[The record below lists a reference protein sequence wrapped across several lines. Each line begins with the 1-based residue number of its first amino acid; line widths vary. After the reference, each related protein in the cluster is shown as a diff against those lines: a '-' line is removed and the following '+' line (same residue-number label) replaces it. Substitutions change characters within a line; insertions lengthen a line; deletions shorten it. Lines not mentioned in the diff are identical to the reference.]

1 MDGDMK
7 MRSFSMMLVEE
18 TQVPQAALPVA
29 DFKSHLR
36 LGSGFAEDSVQDAV
50 LESFLRAAM
59 AAVEARTGKVLIE
72 REYSWTLSRWR
83 DSSGQGLPVA
93 PISAITEVV
102 LTDRAGDESII
113 STDQYILRPDQ
124 QRPILGPTSGLLPS
138 VPTGGSVRIGFM
150 AGFGPEW
157 SDLPSDL
164 AQAAMMLAAH
174 YYEYR
179 HETALSGRCMPFGVT
194 SLLERYRNVRVFAG
208 GAS

>member
-1 MDGDMK
+1 MK

-18 TQVPQAALPVA
+18 TQVPLAALPVA
-29 DFKSHLR
+29 DFKAHLR

-72 REYSWTLSRWR
+72 RDYSWTLSYWR
-83 DSSGQGLPVA
+83 DASGQGLPVA

-102 LTDRAGDESII
+102 MIDRENSESVVAPV
-113 STDQYILRPDQ
+113 SYVLRPDQ
-124 QRPILGPTSGLLPS
+124 QRPRLCPVSGLLPT
-138 VPTGGSVRIGFM
+138 VPTGGSVRIGFL
-150 AGFGPEW
+150 AGYGPDW

-164 AQAAMMLAAH
+164 AQAVMMLAAH

-194 SLLERYRNVRVFAG
+194 SLLERYRTLRVFAG

>member
-1 MDGDMK
+1 
-7 MRSFSMMLVEE
+7 MMLVEE
-18 TQVPQAALPVA
+18 TQVPQAVLPVA

-50 LESFLRAAM
+50 LESIRRAAM

-72 REYSWTLSRWR
+72 REYSWTLSHWR
-83 DSSGQGLPVA
+83 DASGQGLPVA
-93 PISAITEVV
+93 PVSAISQVV
-102 LTDRAGDESII
+102 LVDRTGDE
-113 STDQYILRPDQ
+113 TTLDAGRYALRADM
-124 QRPILGPTSGLLPS
+124 QRPRLCPVSGMLPT
-138 VPTGGSVRIGFM
+138 VQTGGSIRIGFL
-150 AGFGPEW
+150 AGYGPEW

-164 AQAAMMLAAH
+164 AQAVMMLAAH

>member
-1 MDGDMK
+1 

-18 TQVPQAALPVA
+18 TQVPLTALPVA

-50 LESFLRAAM
+50 LESFLRAAI

-72 REYSWTLSRWR
+72 RQFSWTLSHWR
-83 DSSGQGLPVA
+83 DASGQILPVS
-93 PISAITEVV
+93 PVGQV
-102 LTDRAGDESII
+102 LSVTVLDRAGAETVIDPADYVLHQE
-113 STDQYILRPDQ
+113 T
-124 QRPILGPTSGLLPS
+124 QRPRLCPLSGRMPAI
-138 VPTGGSVRIGFM
+138 PTGGAVCVRFL
-150 AGFGPEW
+150 AGYGSGW
-157 SDLPSDL
+157 SDLPNDL
-164 AQAAMMLAAH
+164 AHAVMMLAAH

-194 SLLERYRNVRVFAG
+194 SLLERYRTVRVFAG

>member
-1 MDGDMK
+1 MK

-18 TQVPQAALPVA
+18 TQVPQAALPVE

-36 LGSGFAEDSVQDAV
+36 LGSGFAEDSVQDTV

-83 DSSGQGLPVA
+83 DAAGQGLPVA
-93 PISAITEVV
+93 PISAVTEVV
-102 LTDRAGDESII
+102 LVDRGGDETIV
-113 STDQYILRPDQ
+113 STDAYVLRPDQ
-124 QRPILGPTSGLLPS
+124 QRPRLCPVSSLLPTL
-138 VPTGGSVRIGFM
+138 PTGGSVRIGFT
-150 AGFGPEW
+150 AGYGPAW

-164 AQAAMMLAAH
+164 AQAVMMLAAH

-194 SLLERYRNVRVFAG
+194 SLLERYRNMRVFAG

>member
-1 MDGDMK
+1 
-7 MRSFSMMLVEE
+7 MMLVEE

-72 REYSWTLSRWR
+72 REYSWTLSHWR
-83 DSSGQGLPVA
+83 DASGQGLPVA
-93 PISAITEVV
+93 PINAITEMV
-102 LTDRAGDESII
+102 LVDRGGDETTVLSD
-113 STDQYILRPDQ
+113 SYVLRPDQ
-124 QRPILGPTSGLLPS
+124 QRPRLCPVSGLLPT
-138 VPTGGSVRIGFM
+138 VPTAGQVRIGFM
-150 AGFGPEW
+150 AGYGPDW

-164 AQAAMMLAAH
+164 AQAVLMLGAH